1 MRRAVATRTRT
12 YLRKPAPQDGR
23 EFVDRV
29 LESRDHLEPWVYA
42 ATSSSAY
49 RAWLA
54 QGRRPNAEQ
63 FLACRRDDDAIVG
76 FVNLD
81 AITAGASQSATI
93 GWAGFRPHLG
103 AGHVTDGVDM
113 VLEVAF
119 TQLRLHRV
127 EADVQPG
134 NERSRRLAIR
144 AGFRLEGFAPELL
157 RIGDEWRDHERW
169 AILEREWRQRRPRP
183 RGEP

>member
-23 EFVDRV
+23 EFVERV
-29 LESRDHLEPWVYA
+29 IASRDHLDPFVLA
-42 ATSSSAY
+42 PDSAGAY

-54 QGRRPNAEQ
+54 QARRPDTEQ
-63 FLACRRDDDAIVG
+63 FLVCRREDDALAG
-76 FVNLD
+76 FVNLH
-81 AITAGASQSATI
+81 AITGGSSQSATI

-103 AGHVTDGVDM
+103 AGHVADGVDM

-127 EADVQPG
+127 AADVQPG
-134 NERSRRLAIR
+134 NERSRALAVR
-144 AGFRLEGFAPELL
+144 AGFRLEGFSPELL
-157 RIGDEWRDHERW
+157 RIGDRWQDHERW
-169 AILEREWRQRRPRP
+169 AILEREWRSRRPGRRSLP
-183 RGEP
+183 